1 MQEED
6 VGEAGSDL
14 EGAEAKY
21 DTNKDYIVDAARV
34 MAATGS
40 ETPNLQEGYYSWSA
54 GMCKS
59 SIPRLRDP
67 ATWLRGAISHNPE
80 IKWIGFLKLCTLG

>member
-6 VGEAGSDL
+6 VGEAGADI

-21 DTNKDYIVDAARV
+21 DSNKAYIIDAARV

-40 ETPNLQEGYYSWSA
+40 ATPNLQEGYYVQSWTKRWTCFA
-54 GMCKS
+54 KQQPGRARHKF
-59 SIPRLRDP
+59 L
-67 ATWLRGAISHNPE
+67 AT
-80 IKWIGFLKLCTLG
+80 

>member
-21 DTNKDYIVDAARV
+21 DANKDYIVDAARV

-40 ETPNLQEGYYSWSA
+40 ETPNLQEGYYS
-54 GMCKS
+54 
-59 SIPRLRDP
+59 
-67 ATWLRGAISHNPE
+67 
-80 IKWIGFLKLCTLG
+80 